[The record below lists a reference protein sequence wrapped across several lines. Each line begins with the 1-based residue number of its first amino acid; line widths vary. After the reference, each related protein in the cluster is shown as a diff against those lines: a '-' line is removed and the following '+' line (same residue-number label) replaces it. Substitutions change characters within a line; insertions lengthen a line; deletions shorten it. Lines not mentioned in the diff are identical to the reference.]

1 MKCLE
6 ILKINIKNI
15 CKSSITIAGCF
26 FSILSVV
33 LSFMTWEELGIMSV
47 HLKIT
52 IFATLLLISFVIGTF
67 WIAIVKRNNIVWSVG
82 DGKINICYAD
92 IMKFAFLKKSRRKKI
107 IVIPVNTS
115 FDTIVDEEISL
126 CDKPLVSPTTIH
138 GRWIKSMV
146 RHGFKI
152 EDIDSAIDKYIELR
166 NIQPLKILSTQEKRR
181 GKLKCF
187 ENGTTVIMKGK
198 NNIEFFLV
206 ALSEFDE
213 NNRAQTSKE
222 EVFEFVKKLVDI
234 YDSKGQGYEMYIP
247 LVGTGRSRAGLTH
260 TDSLHILK
268 SILTLNGDKIHG
280 TINVVIYPKD
290 RDKVSIFE

>member
-15 CKSSITIAGCF
+15 RKSSIAIAGCF

-33 LSFMTWEELGIMSV
+33 LSFMTWEELGVMSV

-52 IFATLLLISFVIGTF
+52 IFATLLLISFVIGAF

-92 IMKFAFLKKSRRKKI
+92 IMKFAVLKKSRRKEI

-152 EDIDSAIDKYIELR
+152 EDIDSAIDK
-166 NIQPLKILSTQEKRR
+166 
-181 GKLKCF
+181 
-187 ENGTTVIMKGK
+187 
-198 NNIEFFLV
+198 
-206 ALSEFDE
+206 
-213 NNRAQTSKE
+213 
-222 EVFEFVKKLVDI
+222 
-234 YDSKGQGYEMYIP
+234 
-247 LVGTGRSRAGLTH
+247 
-260 TDSLHILK
+260 
-268 SILTLNGDKIHG
+268 
-280 TINVVIYPKD
+280 
-290 RDKVSIFE
+290 